1 MSFVKRK
8 CQGQGLRALVFFVL
22 PIIFTAEL
30 VFAAQGGPVVKLVT
44 LGFCV
49 LKLFIGQPK

>member
-1 MSFVKRK
+1 MSFEERK
-8 CQGQGLRALVFFVL
+8 YLGQGLRAPAFFVL

-30 VFAAQGGPVVKLVT
+30 VFTAQGGPVVKLVT

>member
-1 MSFVKRK
+1 MRK
-8 CQGQGLRALVFFVL
+8 CQGQGLRALVFFVP
-22 PIIFTAEL
+22 PIIFAAEL
-30 VFAAQGGPVVKLVT
+30 VFAVQGEPVAKLET